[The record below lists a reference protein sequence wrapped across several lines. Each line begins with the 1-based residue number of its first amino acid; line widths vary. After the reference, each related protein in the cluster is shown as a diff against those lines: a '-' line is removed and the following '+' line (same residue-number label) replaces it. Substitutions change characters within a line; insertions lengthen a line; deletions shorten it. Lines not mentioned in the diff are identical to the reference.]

1 MEDTPRA
8 FAGAGATRRSGRFL
22 QKTKLPALAE
32 KAFHRL
38 GVHCRVTCKILADGA
53 NLLGFSL
60 FCSGGVIKCVLGI
73 PHWLRLFFL
82 LPVYGV
88 VRCRIKGTACDK
100 HDTNSYSQIL
110 HSSPFVLP
118 HPGAAYPIRD
128 WRAMHDTDRASGLG
142 DPAPKAESRIKQL
155 DTRETR
161 LDQDRFVLLGR
172 KNVGFRVDSPLHVRS
187 LFSIKPGRDRKG
199 GVAR

>member
-1 MEDTPRA
+1 MFWVR
-8 FAGAGATRRSGRFL
+8 GAVKVFLILKSISSMRMGPWKTRGELSPKRGATRGAGRFL

-88 VRCRIKGTACDK
+88 VRCRIKGTARDK
-100 HDTNSYSQIL
+100 RDTNSYSQVL

-118 HPGAAYPIRD
+118 HPGAA
-128 WRAMHDTDRASGLG
+128 
-142 DPAPKAESRIKQL
+142 
-155 DTRETR
+155 
-161 LDQDRFVLLGR
+161 
-172 KNVGFRVDSPLHVRS
+172 
-187 LFSIKPGRDRKG
+187 
-199 GVAR
+199 